1 MPVKDSPQEEVKET
15 PKEETP
21 ALTPDEAV
29 AIYSKGLQDK
39 LNARYASLA
48 KRLESESNIIIRY
61 ELKLSQELLINVY
74 KDLFSEGK

>member
-1 MPVKDSPQEEVKET
+1 MPVKDGPEEEVKEEKT
-15 PKEETP
+15 
-21 ALTPDEAV
+21 LTPDEAV

-74 KDLFSEGK
+74 RDLFSEGK

>member
-1 MPVKDSPQEEVKET
+1 MSDKDRPQEEEEVKEEKT
-15 PKEETP
+15 
-21 ALTPDEAV
+21 LTPDEAV